1 MLHRSISEVVLIHL
15 KGKLC
20 TITEG
25 SQSPTD
31 SLGLGLLQGT
41 SWEITLC
48 LLSETRTASSCVTI
62 TRLYPDNNISFN
74 HPHPILRII
83 LLKMGGD
90 FCFWVLLTKPNQTIT
105 NL

>member
-1 MLHRSISEVVLIHL
+1 MLHRSISEVALVHL
-15 KGKLC
+15 KSKLC
-20 TITEG
+20 TIAQS
-25 SQSPTD
+25 SQSTTD
-31 SLGLGLLQGT
+31 CLSLCLFQGT

-62 TRLYPDNNISFN
+62 TRLYPDSNISFN